1 MLLNCEFLIFGRWRF
16 AECFEREV
24 CGPRAE
30 NHVSLHPNTWICS
43 FSQIVFHARIEL
55 LDSGIPIDKL
65 ITMKIHVIF
74 AADFSA

>member
-1 MLLNCEFLIFGRWRF
+1 ML
-16 AECFEREV
+16 
-24 CGPRAE
+24 
-30 NHVSLHPNTWICS
+30 CS